1 MLGPGTGTEDVER
14 PMDNASLLKIDS
26 LRKFFTVKRGFPN
39 PVKLTVKA
47 VDGVS
52 FDVKQRES
60 FGLVGESG
68 CGKSTVGRAILRL
81 VEPDAGRVSFKGED
95 ILSADKRQMKRLR
108 QKMQIVFQDPYS
120 SLNPRRKIGKTLEE
134 PLRVHGLGTSEEI
147 RYTISRLLEEV
158 GLPPEILD
166 KFPHEFSGGQ
176 RQRIA
181 IARALVFK
189 PELIIADEPVSA
201 LDVSIQSQILMLLQ
215 KLQREYNLSFVFVA
229 HDLAVVR
236 YFCHRVAIMYLGRI
250 VEQGTPD
257 QLFDNPLHPYTRMLL
272 AASPIPDPRA
282 RRQLTRLEGEV
293 ASAIET
299 PSGCY
304 FHPRC
309 PNRTDLCGREY
320 PEWLNVSVDR
330 GVACHLHGRQG

>member
-1 MLGPGTGTEDVER
+1 MSNDILLRVE
-14 PMDNASLLKIDS
+14 N

-47 VDGVS
+47 VDDVS
-52 FDVKQRES
+52 FEVRRRES

-68 CGKSTVGRAILRL
+68 CGKSTVGRSVLRL
-81 VEPDAGRVSFKGED
+81 VEPDAGQILLHGKD
-95 ILSADKRQMKRLR
+95 ILLLDRSHMQNLR
-108 QKMQIVFQDPYS
+108 QKMQIIFQDPYS
-120 SLNPRRKIGKTLEE
+120 SLNPRLKIGRTLAE
-134 PLRVHGLGTSEEI
+134 PLQVHRMGTAGEI
-147 RYTISRLLEEV
+147 RAIIDRILDDV
-158 GLPPEILD
+158 GLSPESLD

-181 IARALVFK
+181 IARALIFR

-201 LDVSIQSQILMLLQ
+201 LDVSIQSQILLLFE
-215 KLQREYNLSFVFVA
+215 KLQAEYDLSYIFVA

-250 VEQGTPD
+250 VEQGD
-257 QLFDNPLHPYTRMLL
+257 RNRLFEEPRHPYTRALL

-282 RRQLTRLEGEV
+282 RRQMAQLEGEV
-293 ASAIET
+293 ASAINT
-299 PSGCY
+299 PEGCY

-309 PNRTDLCGREY
+309 PERQEICRQEY
-320 PEWLNVSVDR
+320 PTWHWVAPDQ
-330 GVACHLHGRQG
+330 GVACHLYA

>member
-1 MLGPGTGTEDVER
+1 
-14 PMDNASLLKIDS
+14 MDNAPLLKIDS

-39 PVKLTVKA
+39 PVRLTVKA

-52 FDVKQRES
+52 FDVRQKES

-81 VEPDAGRVSFKGED
+81 VEPDAGHLSFKGED

-108 QKMQIVFQDPYS
+108 QKMQIIFQDPYS

-134 PLRVHGLGTSEEI
+134 PLRVHGLGTSGEI
-147 RYTISRLLEEV
+147 RSTISRLLEEV
-158 GLPPEILD
+158 GLPPESLG

-236 YFCHRVAIMYLGRI
+236 YFCHRVGIMYLGRI
-250 VEQGTPD
+250 VEQGTPA
-257 QLFDNPLHPYTRMLL
+257 QLFDDPLHPYTRMLL

-282 RRQLTRLEGEV
+282 RRQLARLEGEV
-293 ASAIET
+293 ASAIDT

-309 PNRTDLCGREY
+309 PNRMDLCKREY
-320 PEWLNVSVDR
+320 PKWCDVSVDR
-330 GVACHLHGRQG
+330 GVACHLYPR

>member
-1 MLGPGTGTEDVER
+1 MSSDILLQVEG
-14 PMDNASLLKIDS
+14 

-47 VDGVS
+47 VDDVS
-52 FDVKQRES
+52 FEVRRRES

-68 CGKSTVGRAILRL
+68 CGKSTVGRSVLRL
-81 VEPDAGRVSFKGED
+81 VEPDAGRILFHGKD
-95 ILSADKRQMKRLR
+95 ILPLDRSHMQELR
-108 QKMQIVFQDPYS
+108 RKMQIIFQDPYS
-120 SLNPRRKIGKTLEE
+120 SLNPRRKIGRTLAE
-134 PLRVHGLGTSEEI
+134 PLQVHRMGTGGEI
-147 RYTISRLLEEV
+147 RAIIDRILDDV
-158 GLPPEILD
+158 GLSPESQD

-181 IARALVFK
+181 IARALIFR

-201 LDVSIQSQILMLLQ
+201 LDVSIQSQILLLFE
-215 KLQREYNLSFVFVA
+215 KLQAEYDLSYIFVA

-250 VEQGTPD
+250 VEQGD
-257 QLFDNPLHPYTRMLL
+257 RNRLFEEPRHPYTQALL

-282 RRQLTRLEGEV
+282 RRQMGRLEGEV
-293 ASAIET
+293 ASAIDT
-299 PSGCY
+299 PEGCY

-309 PNRTDLCGREY
+309 PECREICRQEY
-320 PEWLNVSVDR
+320 PPWHWVTPDQ
-330 GVACHLHGRQG
+330 GVACHLYV

>member
-14 PMDNASLLKIDS
+14 PMDNAPLLKIDS

-39 PVKLTVKA
+39 PVRLTVKA

-52 FDVKQRES
+52 FDVRQKES

-81 VEPDAGRVSFKGED
+81 VEPDAGHVSFKGED
-95 ILSADKRQMKRLR
+95 ILSADKRQMKGLR
-108 QKMQIVFQDPYS
+108 QKMQIIFQDPYS

-158 GLPPEILD
+158 GLPPESLE

-215 KLQREYNLSFVFVA
+215 KLQREYDLSFIFVA

-250 VEQGTPD
+250 VEQGTPN
-257 QLFDNPLHPYTRMLL
+257 QLFDDPLHPYTRMLL

-282 RRQLTRLEGEV
+282 RRQLARLEGEV

-320 PEWLNVSVDR
+320 PEWRNVSVDR
-330 GVACHLHGRQG
+330 GVACHLHG

>member
-1 MLGPGTGTEDVER
+1 MSSDILLQVEG
-14 PMDNASLLKIDS
+14 

-47 VDGVS
+47 VDDVS
-52 FDVKQRES
+52 FEVRRRES

-68 CGKSTVGRAILRL
+68 CGKSTVGRSVLRL
-81 VEPDAGRVSFKGED
+81 VEPDAGQILFHGKD
-95 ILSADKRQMKRLR
+95 ILPLDRSRMQDLR
-108 QKMQIVFQDPYS
+108 RKMQIIFQDPYS
-120 SLNPRRKIGKTLEE
+120 SLNPRRKIGRTLAE
-134 PLRVHGLGTSEEI
+134 PLQVHRMGTGGEI
-147 RYTISRLLEEV
+147 RAIIDRILDDV
-158 GLPPEILD
+158 GLSPESLD

-181 IARALVFK
+181 IARALIFR

-201 LDVSIQSQILMLLQ
+201 LDVSIQSQILLLFE
-215 KLQREYNLSFVFVA
+215 KLQAEYDLSYIFVA

-250 VEQGTPD
+250 VEQGD
-257 QLFDNPLHPYTRMLL
+257 RNRLFEEPRHPYTQALL

-282 RRQLTRLEGEV
+282 RRQMGRLEGEV
-293 ASAIET
+293 ASAIDT
-299 PSGCY
+299 PEGCY

-309 PNRTDLCGREY
+309 PECREICRQEY
-320 PEWLNVSVDR
+320 PPWHWVASDQ
-330 GVACHLHGRQG
+330 GVACHLYV

>member
-1 MLGPGTGTEDVER
+1 
-14 PMDNASLLKIDS
+14 MDNAPLLRIDS

-52 FDVKQRES
+52 FDVRQRES

-257 QLFDNPLHPYTRMLL
+257 QLFDDPLHPYTRMLL

-282 RRQLTRLEGEV
+282 RRQLARLEGEV